1 MGQKVSYSTFPRVG
15 NSFLR
20 KYLQMI
26 TGVAT
31 GSDMPMELNLDM
43 QLISNKAE
51 EITDSSVWIYKSHD
65 PYLIPFNQKGKANKV
80 ICCVRNPYDIIAS
93 LFTFNELSVNQG
105 GKMNEKLDAFP
116 VIWGAAVEISVSN
129 IYKYHEIMLNKIQS

>member
-1 MGQKVSYSTFPRVG
+1 MGQKVSYSTYPRVG

-31 GSDMPMELNLDM
+31 GSDMTMEFNLDM
-43 QLISNKAE
+43 QLVSNKAE

-65 PYLIPFNQKGKANKV
+65 PYLIPFHQKAKANKV

-93 LFTFNELSVNQG
+93 
-105 GKMNEKLDAFP
+105 
-116 VIWGAAVEISVSN
+116 
-129 IYKYHEIMLNKIQS
+129 